1 MPGTDATETGA
12 ITAGATTLR
21 RYDPRLGA
29 ICALAGAGLF
39 SLLIWRMGFGYGGG
53 WDPRAAWLLTPAFL
67 APLLICLV
75 RGGRLGIGGAVLM
88 TVAVTVVHFNAIAV
102 VAFDY
107 KQQTDDS
114 LWHMLD
120 KSQAYW
126 DGLNAKHAAQRVV
139 AEHSAL
145 IGGRKAGAIGAF
157 VSFALLLPFGR
168 GIRRPSSLAVMLLA
182 GVALTVWGGVALTRT
197 LPEAMTP
204 ADFAL
209 WLFLPWQ
216 GLFGLVLA
224 WAFVAPGAKPAN

>member
-1 MPGTDATETGA
+1 MAAGETATVTGA
-12 ITAGATTLR
+12 ER
-21 RYDPRLGA
+21 RYDVRVGA
-29 ICALAGAGLF
+29 LCALGGAGLF

-53 WDPRAAWLLTPAFL
+53 WDPRAAWLLTPVFL
-67 APLLICLV
+67 APLLVCLM
-75 RGGRLGIGGAVLM
+75 RGGRLGVGGAIALIF
-88 TVAVTVVHFNAIAV
+88 AVTAIHFAAICVVTFG
-102 VAFDY
+102 Y

-126 DGLNAKHAAQRVV
+126 TAQNAKLAGQRQV

-145 IGGRKAGAIGAF
+145 VSGRKAGAIGAF

-168 GIRRPSSLAVMLLA
+168 RFRRPAALAAMLVA
-182 GVALTVWGGVALTRT
+182 GAGLTFWGGHGLTQT

-204 ADFAL
+204 GDYAL

-216 GLFGLVLA
+216 GLFGLTLA
-224 WAFVAPGAKPAN
+224 WAFAGPTVKPSR

>member
-1 MPGTDATETGA
+1 MAAVDTTQTR
-12 ITAGATTLR
+12 TAAAR
-21 RYDPRLGA
+21 RYDLRVGA
-29 ICALAGAGLF
+29 ACALAGAALF
-39 SLLIWRMGFGYGGG
+39 SLLTWRMGFGYGGA
-53 WDPRAAWLLTPAFL
+53 WDPRAAWVLTPVFL

-75 RGGRLGIGGAVLM
+75 RAGRLGIGGAIAL
-88 TVAVTVVHFNAIAV
+88 TLALTVVHFNAIAV
-102 VAFDY
+102 VAFGY

-126 DGLNAKHAAQRVV
+126 TAANARHAAQRVI

-145 IGGRKAGAIGAF
+145 VGGRKAGAIGAF

-168 GIRRPSSLAVMLLA
+168 GFRRPSSLAAMLVA
-182 GVALTVWGGVALTRT
+182 GVALTFWGGVALTRT

-204 ADFAL
+204 ADYAL

-224 WAFVAPGAKPAN
+224 WAFVARGAKLSG